1 MSSVSK
7 NLVDLEHRINYYFN
21 DKNLLKNALI
31 HRSFGNEHKHYKNIN
46 NEKLELLG
54 DAVLGLVVAEYLYQK
69 YPEEKEG
76 VLAKIK
82 SMAVSEPVL
91 ASISRKLRIGEYLLL
106 SKGEM
111 VTGGRDRNSILGDVF
126 EAILGAIYLDSGF
139 FAAKE
144 YVLLHLKDMIDHIDD
159 FEEILDFKTIL
170 QEYCQK
176 KYRDIPKYTLVGEEG
191 PDHRKLFEMQVQI
204 QNNIAKAKGTNK
216 KIAEQMAAK
225 QLCKELGVK
234 YL

>member
-1 MSSVSK
+1 MSK

-144 YVLLHLKDMIDHIDD
+144 YVLFHLKDIIDHIDD

-216 KIAEQMAAK
+216 KVAEQMAAK

-234 YL
+234 WL

>member
-1 MSSVSK
+1 MSK

-106 SKGEM
+106 SKGEI
-111 VTGGRDRNSILGDVF
+111 VTGGRDRNSILGDIF

-144 YVLLHLKDMIDHIDD
+144 YVLFHLKDIIDHIDD

-216 KIAEQMAAK
+216 KVAEQMAAK
-225 QLCKELGVK
+225 KLCKELGVQW
-234 YL
+234 L

>member
-1 MSSVSK
+1 MSMVGR
-7 NLVDLEHRINYYFN
+7 NLVDLEHNINYYFN

-31 HRSFGNEHKHYKNIN
+31 HRSFGNEHKNYKNIN
-46 NEKLELLG
+46 NERLELLG

-91 ASISRKLRIGEYLLL
+91 SSVSRKLHIGDYLLL
-106 SKGEM
+106 SKGEI

-144 YVLLHLKDMIDHIDD
+144 YVLFHLKEIIDHIDD

-176 KYRDIPKYTLVGEEG
+176 RFKEIPKYTLLGEEG

-204 QNNIAKAKGTNK
+204 QDKIARAKGNNK
-216 KIAEQMAAK
+216 KIAEQKAAK
-225 QLCKELGVK
+225 KLCKEMGVRI
-234 YL
+234 L

>member
-1 MSSVSK
+1 VSDVGR
-7 NLVDLEHRINYYFN
+7 NLVDLEHNINYYFN

-31 HRSFGNEHKHYKNIN
+31 HRSFGNEHKNYKNIN
-46 NEKLELLG
+46 NERLELLG

-91 ASISRKLRIGEYLLL
+91 SSISRKLHIGDYLLL
-106 SKGEM
+106 SKGEI

-139 FAAKE
+139 FATKE
-144 YVLLHLKDMIDHIDD
+144 YVLFHLKDVIDHIDD

-170 QEYCQK
+170 QEHCQK
-176 KYRDIPKYTLVGEEG
+176 KFKEIPKYTLLAEEG

-204 QNNIAKAKGTNK
+204 QNRMARAKGNNK
-216 KIAEQMAAK
+216 KIAEQKAAK
-225 QLCKELGVK
+225 KLCKEMGVK
-234 YL
+234 IL

>member
-1 MSSVSK
+1 MSK

-144 YVLLHLKDMIDHIDD
+144 YVLFHLKDIIDHIDD

>member
-1 MSSVSK
+1 MSK

-144 YVLLHLKDMIDHIDD
+144 YVLFHLKDMIDHIDD

-216 KIAEQMAAK
+216 KVAEQMAAK

-234 YL
+234 WL

>member
-1 MSSVSK
+1 VSMVGR
-7 NLVDLEHRINYYFN
+7 NLVDLEHNINYYFN

-31 HRSFGNEHKHYKNIN
+31 HRSFGNEHKNYKNIN
-46 NEKLELLG
+46 NERLELLG

-91 ASISRKLRIGEYLLL
+91 SSVSRKLHIGDYLLL
-106 SKGEM
+106 SKGEI

-144 YVLLHLKDMIDHIDD
+144 YVLFHLKEIIDHIDD

-176 KYRDIPKYTLVGEEG
+176 RFKEIPKYTLLGEEG

-204 QNNIAKAKGTNK
+204 QDKIARAKGNNK
-216 KIAEQMAAK
+216 KIAEQKAAK
-225 QLCKELGVK
+225 KLCKEMGVRI
-234 YL
+234 L

>member
-91 ASISRKLRIGEYLLL
+91 ASISRKLRI
-106 SKGEM
+106 
-111 VTGGRDRNSILGDVF
+111 
-126 EAILGAIYLDSGF
+126 
-139 FAAKE
+139 
-144 YVLLHLKDMIDHIDD
+144 
-159 FEEILDFKTIL
+159 
-170 QEYCQK
+170 
-176 KYRDIPKYTLVGEEG
+176 
-191 PDHRKLFEMQVQI
+191 
-204 QNNIAKAKGTNK
+204 
-216 KIAEQMAAK
+216 
-225 QLCKELGVK
+225 
-234 YL
+234 

>member
-1 MSSVSK
+1 MSDVGR
-7 NLVDLEHRINYYFN
+7 NLVDLEHNINYYFN

-31 HRSFGNEHKHYKNIN
+31 HRSFGNEHKNYKNIN
-46 NEKLELLG
+46 NERLELLG

-91 ASISRKLRIGEYLLL
+91 SSISRKLHIGDYLLL
-106 SKGEM
+106 SKGEI

-139 FAAKE
+139 FATKE
-144 YVLLHLKDMIDHIDD
+144 YVLFHLKDVIDHIDD

-170 QEYCQK
+170 QEHCQK
-176 KYRDIPKYTLVGEEG
+176 KFKEIPKYTLLAEEG

-204 QNNIAKAKGTNK
+204 QNRMARAKGNNK
-216 KIAEQMAAK
+216 KIAEQKAAK
-225 QLCKELGVK
+225 KLCKEMGVK
-234 YL
+234 IL

>member
-1 MSSVSK
+1 MSK

-144 YVLLHLKDMIDHIDD
+144 YVLFHLKDMIDHIDN

>member
-144 YVLLHLKDMIDHIDD
+144 YVLFHLKDMIDHIDD

>member
-1 MSSVSK
+1 MSK

-144 YVLLHLKDMIDHIDD
+144 YVLFHLKDMIDHIDD

>member
-144 YVLLHLKDMIDHIDD
+144 YVLFHLKDIIDHIDD

>member
-46 NEKLELLG
+46 NEKLELLR

-139 FAAKE
+139 
-144 YVLLHLKDMIDHIDD
+144 LL
-159 FEEILDFKTIL
+159 
-170 QEYCQK
+170 QK
-176 KYRDIPKYTLVGEEG
+176 NMFFFI
-191 PDHRKLFEMQVQI
+191 
-204 QNNIAKAKGTNK
+204 
-216 KIAEQMAAK
+216 
-225 QLCKELGVK
+225 
-234 YL
+234 

>member
-1 MSSVSK
+1 MSK

-144 YVLLHLKDMIDHIDD
+144 YVLFHLKDMIDHIDD

-216 KIAEQMAAK
+216 KVAEQMAAK

>member
-1 MSSVSK
+1 MSK

>member
-1 MSSVSK
+1 MSK

-54 DAVLGLVVAEYLYQK
+54 DAGLVVAEYLYQK

-91 ASISRKLRIGEYLLL
+91 ASISRKLCIGEYLLL

-144 YVLLHLKDMIDHIDD
+144 YVLFHLKDMIDHIDD

-216 KIAEQMAAK
+216 KVAEQMAAK

-234 YL
+234 WL

>member
-1 MSSVSK
+1 MSK

-144 YVLLHLKDMIDHIDD
+144 YVLFHLKDIIDHIDD

-191 PDHRKLFEMQVQI
+191 PAHRKLFEMQVQI

-216 KIAEQMAAK
+216 KVAEQMAAK

-234 YL
+234 WL

>member
-144 YVLLHLKDMIDHIDD
+144 YVLFHLKDMIDHIDN

>member
-1 MSSVSK
+1 MVGR
-7 NLVDLEHRINYYFN
+7 NLVDLEHNINYYFN

-31 HRSFGNEHKHYKNIN
+31 HRSFGNEHKNYKNIN
-46 NEKLELLG
+46 NERLELLG

-91 ASISRKLRIGEYLLL
+91 SSVSRKLHIGDYLLL
-106 SKGEM
+106 SKGEI

-144 YVLLHLKDMIDHIDD
+144 YVLFHLKEIIDHIDD

-176 KYRDIPKYTLVGEEG
+176 RFKEIPKYTLLGEEG

-204 QNNIAKAKGTNK
+204 QDKIARAKGNNK
-216 KIAEQMAAK
+216 KIAEQKAAK
-225 QLCKELGVK
+225 KLCKEMGVRI
-234 YL
+234 L

>member
-1 MSSVSK
+1 MSK

-91 ASISRKLRIGEYLLL
+91 ASISRKLCIGEYLLL

-144 YVLLHLKDMIDHIDD
+144 YVLFHLKDMIDHIDD

-216 KIAEQMAAK
+216 KVAEQMAAK

-234 YL
+234 WL

>member
-1 MSSVSK
+1 MGR
-7 NLVDLEHRINYYFN
+7 NLVDLEHNINYYFN

-31 HRSFGNEHKHYKNIN
+31 HRSFGNEHRTYKNIN
-46 NEKLELLG
+46 NERLELLG

-69 YPEEKEG
+69 YPKEKEG

-91 ASISRKLRIGEYLLL
+91 SGVSRKLHIGDYLLL
-106 SKGEM
+106 SKGEI
-111 VTGGRDRNSILGDVF
+111 VTGGRDRNSILGDAF

-144 YVLLHLKDMIDHIDD
+144 YVLFHLKEIIDHIDD

-170 QEYCQK
+170 QEHCQK
-176 KYRDIPKYTLVGEEG
+176 KFKEIPKYTLLGEEG
-191 PDHRKLFEMQVQI
+191 PDHRKSFEMQVQI
-204 QNNIAKAKGTNK
+204 QDKVARAKGNNK
-216 KIAEQMAAK
+216 KIAEQKAAK
-225 QLCKELGVK
+225 KLCKEMGVSI
-234 YL
+234 L

>member
-1 MSSVSK
+1 MSK

-144 YVLLHLKDMIDHIDD
+144 YVLFHLKDMIDHIDD

-234 YL
+234 Y